1 MLLSLLYQEDGTSVP
16 PSSLDAEEFVD
27 SSHPS
32 KMLEAL
38 NRLRLN
44 RALCDVTLC
53 CEGQEVLCHR
63 YVLASFSPYFEVN
76 TYVYV

>member
-1 MLLSLLYQEDGTSVP
+1 MLLSLHFQEDGTSVP

-44 RALCDVTLC
+44 RTLCDVTLC

-76 TYVYV
+76 THFY